1 MAGILELLVASLDRV
16 AAGGRGAEHVDQ
28 WYRYL
33 ANHEIQVHLALNLWH
48 LDAVSRL
55 CSHLSLPY
63 EGITVCCV
71 TDLNDIFINV
81 MLSIFCQERLPK
93 IWLDDINMRNVDI
106 RGFDDWH
113 GIWPRC
119 PLAPW
124 RHWHK
129 MPPLLIL
136 WLGPNLVS
144 VLHYRADWTAPHL
157 QTLKQMF
164 QGNV

>member
-1 MAGILELLVASLDRV
+1 MLKHKLQGLLDKTDWDKMRVSVVLLFPLMAGILELLVASLDRV

-71 TDLNDIFINV
+71 TDMNDIFINV

-129 MPPLLIL
+129 MPPLSDPLI
-136 WLGPNLVS
+136 GS
-144 VLHYRADWTAPHL
+144 
-157 QTLKQMF
+157 
-164 QGNV
+164 